1 MIQQLDIFGKVKVDD
16 VKTEGIKYAGS
27 KLKIIPYI
35 LEIMSELGDVENVLD
50 GFSGTT
56 RVSQALG
63 RLGYNTTAN
72 DISVWSEV
80 FGTCYL
86 ISRGSD
92 KYYQEIIDYLRIYAR
107 SNMFSTSL
115 PPSVC
120 AAAIEVFKEMRE
132 TDLVEKLQKNA
143 SYLRCR
149 LREEGFNIMQ
159 TETPIIPIIV
169 GDQKVLTQMSIDSL
183 NAGIIINPIFPPA
196 VPANLTRFR
205 ISVMASHTKE
215 DMDKLIDIIIKMFNK
230 YGIHRFV
237 K

>member
-35 LEIMSELGDVENVLD
+35 LEIMSELGVVENVLD

-92 KYYQEIIDYLRIYAR
+92 KYYQEIIDYLNNLKGYDGWFTENTFLSWEWWLRSWHTTFALDR
-107 SNMFSTSL
+107 SN
-115 PPSVC
+115 
-120 AAAIEVFKEMRE
+120 
-132 TDLVEKLQKNA
+132 
-143 SYLRCR
+143 
-149 LREEGFNIMQ
+149 
-159 TETPIIPIIV
+159 
-169 GDQKVLTQMSIDSL
+169 
-183 NAGIIINPIFPPA
+183 
-196 VPANLTRFR
+196 
-205 ISVMASHTKE
+205 
-215 DMDKLIDIIIKMFNK
+215 
-230 YGIHRFV
+230 
-237 K
+237 